1 MNPEVNEEI
10 KELKHE
16 IKELKSVLMHII
28 EQMDNGTPLHSNS
41 TIIKICR
48 AELGIKNK

>member
-16 IKELKSVLMHII
+16 IRELRSVLMHII
-28 EQMDNGTPLHSNS
+28 EQIDNNTPLHSNS
-41 TIIKICR
+41 LIIKICR
-48 AELGIKNK
+48 EELKTNK